1 MGNNHI
7 STIYVDMSQ
16 ETLVLMGFM
25 KGFINPNLK
34 QCIQWIPLKGAT
46 PPFQSPVVP
55 VDVSG
60 RYRSIVMTNIAMEA
74 MAHRNRW
81 FSELKNGDFPW
92 RTVSHNQ
99 MVDLL
104 NLLLHTGAPPL

>member
-60 RYRSIVMTNIAMEA
+60 RYRSIVMTNIAWKPWPIEIDGLANLKMVIFHGELLVIT
-74 MAHRNRW
+74 RW
-81 FSELKNGDFPW
+81 
-92 RTVSHNQ
+92 
-99 MVDLL
+99 
-104 NLLLHTGAPPL
+104 